1 MVDGETSRQST
12 AADSAVLI
20 GGFPG
25 AALLARADGTVLAA
39 NAKGEGVRVLAERGR
54 LDAFAAIVKKAA
66 ETGGLIAEAVVVQGE
81 KAEMSLELTALPHGG
96 GAVLVIC
103 RDLSMDRNLRT
114 ALVDSRQRYKDL
126 VEVSSDFAWEIGE
139 EKTFVFVS
147 PKGALGYAADALVG
161 GRPGDL
167 VIHAEQ
173 YDPLPFL
180 TERAM
185 ENVELWMRRADGEI
199 ATVVMSA
206 LPLFDKAGAWRG
218 VRGVCRDVTED
229 RANEEALLR
238 ARNREQMLNYIVGS
252 LRDELDPADMLNAA
266 AKATARALGT
276 SGCRILRRDGDGFTL
291 AAENGT
297 GAEVPRSLIDAVEA
311 EAQPNATVEQ
321 AAGDFQM
328 IAVSTRYRHAINGL
342 LCLFRPLGAEWTD
355 DERILI
361 GDVANQLGIAAEQVA
376 NHERIVRLSRTDG
389 MTGLL
394 NRRAFFE
401 EELPRRLKRLTRSG
415 EIAALFYVD
424 MDNFKRVNDVHGH
437 QIGDD
442 AILALRTVLEEQSR
456 PGDVLARLGGD
467 EFAMWMDG
475 MPAETASGRAAALVA
490 DCAKRLSR
498 FSGDDAHPLGVS
510 VGVALYDPVA
520 GECLE
525 DLLARADAAMYEVK
539 KAGKGGYHLAAEA
552 QTFGA
557 PDDSGDASQAEGT

>member
-1 MVDGETSRQST
+1 MVDGKTSGQST
-12 AADSAVLI
+12 TVGGVPLI
-20 GGFPG
+20 DGFPG
-25 AALLARADGTVLAA
+25 AALLARADGTVMAA

-54 LDAFAAIVKKAA
+54 LDAFAAIVRQAA
-66 ETGGLIAEAVVVQGE
+66 ETGSLTAETVVVQGE
-81 KAEMSLELTALPHGG
+81 KAEMSLELTALPHGD

-126 VEVSSDFAWEIGE
+126 VEISSDFAWEIGE
-139 EKTFVFVS
+139 DKTFVFVS
-147 PKGALGYAADALVG
+147 PKGALGFAADALVG
-161 GRPGDL
+161 SRPGDL
-167 VIHAEQ
+167 VVHAEQ

-185 ENVELWMRRADGEI
+185 ENVELWMRRADGEL

-238 ARNREQMLNYIVGS
+238 ARNREQLLNYIVGS
-252 LRDELDPADMLNAA
+252 LRDELNPADMLSAA

-297 GAEVPRSLIDAVEA
+297 GTDVPQSLVDAVEA
-311 EAQPNATVEQ
+311 QPSFTVEQ
-321 AAGDFQM
+321 SAGDFQV
-328 IAVSTRYRHAINGL
+328 IAVSTRYRHAVNGL

-361 GDVANQLGIAAEQVA
+361 GDVANQLGIATEQVA
-376 NHERIVRLSRTDG
+376 NHERIVRLSRTDS

-415 EIAALFYVD
+415 EMAALFYVD

-442 AILALRTVLEEQSR
+442 AILALRTVLEDHSR

-475 MPAETASGRAAALVA
+475 MPAETASGRAASLVD
-490 DCAKRLSR
+490 DCARRLSR

-539 KAGKGGYHLAAEA
+539 KAGKGGYFFAAEP
-552 QTFGA
+552 QVFGA
-557 PDDSGDASQAEGT
+557 PDKADDAAQVEGA